1 MESLLRIQ
9 EADPGLL
16 SSIDYLMAAADYQD
30 FINLMLDFREGFEY
44 AGADQVMEHLGEGI
58 QGMIQEEEEG

>member
-16 SSIDYLMAAADYQD
+16 SCIDYLMAAADYQD
-30 FINLMLDFREGFEY
+30 FINLMLDFRDSFDWDGTDYEVIEG
-44 AGADQVMEHLGEGI
+44 
-58 QGMIQEEEEG
+58 QEDIIYESN